1 MYFFHVRKRATL
13 FRSVSYLYYTRSC
26 TTYEFLH
33 ALHTNNIENKT
44 LLLGEGSYMD
54 EDLELLKV
62 AAGLETVQLGS
73 IGVYHYRLSDSAR
86 NVSTCSIISKPGPR
100 VRYHKVICR

>member
-1 MYFFHVRKRATL
+1 MNNHCI
-13 FRSVSYLYYTRSC
+13 RSIIGKTFWLLGTRPTS
-26 TTYEFLH
+26 L
-33 ALHTNNIENKT
+33 

-100 VRYHKVICR
+100 VRVDFVNVVCT

>member
-1 MYFFHVRKRATL
+1 
-13 FRSVSYLYYTRSC
+13 
-26 TTYEFLH
+26 
-33 ALHTNNIENKT
+33 
-44 LLLGEGSYMD
+44 MD

-100 VRYHKVICR
+100 VGEWSRGLCQSESERENSAALSDR

>member
-1 MYFFHVRKRATL
+1 
-13 FRSVSYLYYTRSC
+13 
-26 TTYEFLH
+26 
-33 ALHTNNIENKT
+33 
-44 LLLGEGSYMD
+44 MD

-86 NVSTCSIISKPGPR
+86 NVSTCSIVSKPGPR
-100 VRYHKVICR
+100 VGGGLGVKVKVKEKMKVKVKEQILLCRIDKIGKVMDR